1 MKKNKIL
8 IGVISIMFAGIII
21 LGIIECNNSN
31 TKDNDKLF
39 IGNGKFC
46 QAKRLNG
53 LGAIYDDDYIFFDCE
68 NQIYESY
75 NYSNKKND
83 KKLNVN
89 CRNSA
94 CSHSNDT
101 CEAYVEL
108 GEYFVFNSKIY
119 KYYNKSKVV
128 SGENRLYGSIVEEE
142 SGKTV
147 FKNSI
152 PTDMSSELAI
162 DDSEAILY
170 VRVLSDDIVKVD
182 GDRHAY
188 LLDKNFNIIYCHYN
202 IGKFPWGA
210 ILNGNYYYI
219 NDINEIVKVNLTTFE
234 SKSIASNGK
243 AFMADNDENFIYYS
257 NEFSELYKLS
267 PDDESSIKIAD
278 NALFFSVQNK
288 YIYAS
293 GGDNGEGSN
302 GGVDKIVDGNAA
314 TYWHS
319 KWRTDA
325 NNGTKYNGEKPHWF
339 EYKLSSADSKRKL
352 KGIHFA
358 ARLTTTNY
366 VNGKPYVLTLEIH
379 KKDGTMVTEKVQFSN
394 NESELKTWTERD
406 WTFTKSVKNVDYI
419 KVIFTDSYA
428 NDVSGHHSQDYA
440 TCAEFST
447 LYTDA
452 SDDEEKKA
460 TEINITH
467 MTSSEFVG
475 HIDDINTMPFISEI
489 AIITGASCEM
499 VMWTIIIKKPVYTH
513 I

>member
-8 IGVISIMFAGIII
+8 IGVISIMFAGIIT
-21 LGIIECNNSN
+21 LGIIECNNRN

-39 IGNGKFC
+39 IGNGKFY

-293 GGDNGEGSN
+293 GGDNGN
-302 GGVDKIVDGNAA
+302 KIIYDK
-314 TYWHS
+314 
-319 KWRTDA
+319 
-325 NNGTKYNGEKPHWF
+325 
-339 EYKLSSADSKRKL
+339 KRKNYC
-352 KGIHFA
+352 
-358 ARLTTTNY
+358 RL
-366 VNGKPYVLTLEIH
+366 
-379 KKDGTMVTEKVQFSN
+379 FSLCKYG
-394 NESELKTWTERD
+394 S
-406 WTFTKSVKNVDYI
+406 
-419 KVIFTDSYA
+419 
-428 NDVSGHHSQDYA
+428 
-440 TCAEFST
+440 
-447 LYTDA
+447 
-452 SDDEEKKA
+452 
-460 TEINITH
+460 
-467 MTSSEFVG
+467 
-475 HIDDINTMPFISEI
+475 
-489 AIITGASCEM
+489 
-499 VMWTIIIKKPVYTH
+499 
-513 I
+513 

>member
-8 IGVISIMFAGIII
+8 IGVISIMFAGIIT

-94 CSHSNDT
+94 CSHNNDK

-170 VRVLSDDIVKVD
+170 VRVLSDDIIKVD

-243 AFMADNDENFIYYS
+243 AFMADNDENFINYS

-293 GGDNGEGSN
+293 GGDNGNKIIYDKNGKIIADYSACVNMGADSAFQINDKIYTIFN
-302 GGVDKIVDGNAA
+302 GGVAYMDLDGKN
-314 TYWHS
+314 Y
-319 KWRTDA
+319 
-325 NNGTKYNGEKPHWF
+325 GE
-339 EYKLSSADSKRKL
+339 
-352 KGIHFA
+352 
-358 ARLTTTNY
+358 
-366 VNGKPYVLTLEIH
+366 
-379 KKDGTMVTEKVQFSN
+379 MMQ
-394 NESELKTWTERD
+394 
-406 WTFTKSVKNVDYI
+406 
-419 KVIFTDSYA
+419 
-428 NDVSGHHSQDYA
+428 
-440 TCAEFST
+440 
-447 LYTDA
+447 
-452 SDDEEKKA
+452 
-460 TEINITH
+460 
-467 MTSSEFVG
+467 
-475 HIDDINTMPFISEI
+475 
-489 AIITGASCEM
+489 
-499 VMWTIIIKKPVYTH
+499 
-513 I
+513 

>member
-1 MKKNKIL
+1 M
-8 IGVISIMFAGIII
+8 
-21 LGIIECNNSN
+21 
-31 TKDNDKLF
+31 
-39 IGNGKFC
+39 
-46 QAKRLNG
+46 
-53 LGAIYDDDYIFFDCE
+53 
-68 NQIYESY
+68 
-75 NYSNKKND
+75 
-83 KKLNVN
+83 N

-119 KYYNKSKVV
+119 KCYNKSKVV
-128 SGENRLYGSIVEEE
+128 SGENRLYGSIVEAE

-278 NALFFSVQNK
+278 NALSFLYRIN
-288 YIYAS
+288 IYMP
-293 GGDNGEGSN
+293 
-302 GGVDKIVDGNAA
+302 VV
-314 TYWHS
+314 
-319 KWRTDA
+319 
-325 NNGTKYNGEKPHWF
+325 
-339 EYKLSSADSKRKL
+339 
-352 KGIHFA
+352 
-358 ARLTTTNY
+358 
-366 VNGKPYVLTLEIH
+366 EI
-379 KKDGTMVTEKVQFSN
+379 MVTK
-394 NESELKTWTERD
+394 
-406 WTFTKSVKNVDYI
+406 
-419 KVIFTDSYA
+419 
-428 NDVSGHHSQDYA
+428 
-440 TCAEFST
+440 
-447 LYTDA
+447 
-452 SDDEEKKA
+452 
-460 TEINITH
+460 
-467 MTSSEFVG
+467 
-475 HIDDINTMPFISEI
+475 
-489 AIITGASCEM
+489 
-499 VMWTIIIKKPVYTH
+499 
-513 I
+513 

>member
-8 IGVISIMFAGIII
+8 IGVISIMFAGIIT
-21 LGIIECNNSN
+21 LGIIECNNRN

-39 IGNGKFC
+39 IGNGKFY

-219 NDINEIVKVNLTTFE
+219 NDINEIVKVN
-234 SKSIASNGK
+234 
-243 AFMADNDENFIYYS
+243 
-257 NEFSELYKLS
+257 
-267 PDDESSIKIAD
+267 
-278 NALFFSVQNK
+278 
-288 YIYAS
+288 
-293 GGDNGEGSN
+293 
-302 GGVDKIVDGNAA
+302 
-314 TYWHS
+314 
-319 KWRTDA
+319 
-325 NNGTKYNGEKPHWF
+325 
-339 EYKLSSADSKRKL
+339 
-352 KGIHFA
+352 
-358 ARLTTTNY
+358 
-366 VNGKPYVLTLEIH
+366 
-379 KKDGTMVTEKVQFSN
+379 
-394 NESELKTWTERD
+394 
-406 WTFTKSVKNVDYI
+406 
-419 KVIFTDSYA
+419 
-428 NDVSGHHSQDYA
+428 
-440 TCAEFST
+440 
-447 LYTDA
+447 
-452 SDDEEKKA
+452 
-460 TEINITH
+460 
-467 MTSSEFVG
+467 
-475 HIDDINTMPFISEI
+475 
-489 AIITGASCEM
+489 
-499 VMWTIIIKKPVYTH
+499 
-513 I
+513 

>member
-8 IGVISIMFAGIII
+8 IGVISIMFAGIIT
-21 LGIIECNNSN
+21 LGIIECNNRN

-39 IGNGKFC
+39 IGNGKFY

-293 GGDNGEGSN
+293 GGDNGNKIIYDKNGKIIADYSACVNMGADSAFQINDKIYTIFN
-302 GGVDKIVDGNAA
+302 GGVAYMDLDGKNYA
-314 TYWHS
+314 
-319 KWRTDA
+319 
-325 NNGTKYNGEKPHWF
+325 
-339 EYKLSSADSKRKL
+339 
-352 KGIHFA
+352 
-358 ARLTTTNY
+358 NY
-366 VNGKPYVLTLEIH
+366 VQTECQFRYCGTAIPFLT
-379 KKDGTMVTEKVQFSN
+379 V
-394 NESELKTWTERD
+394 R
-406 WTFTKSVKNVDYI
+406 
-419 KVIFTDSYA
+419 
-428 NDVSGHHSQDYA
+428 
-440 TCAEFST
+440 ST
-447 LYTDA
+447 A
-452 SDDEEKKA
+452 R
-460 TEINITH
+460 
-467 MTSSEFVG
+467 
-475 HIDDINTMPFISEI
+475 
-489 AIITGASCEM
+489 
-499 VMWTIIIKKPVYTH
+499 
-513 I
+513 